1 MKYFIFSLLLIL
13 PFVVFSQVDKMGYS
27 KSEIMNS
34 MQGQPC
40 KQDSDNS
47 IWYCDNNGN
56 FQNYTFENDKVIRIF
71 YMWEFYNKALAEN
84 NVTKE
89 IEAASKFYGR
99 PSMRGEA
106 AAWFQGDVLIMI
118 QYGPSN
124 GKHYSTRSI
133 SNWR

>member
-1 MKYFIFSLLLIL
+1 MKYFIFSLLLFL

-89 IEAASKFYGR
+89 IEAAPLWNKIIHIKIVDIQ
-99 PSMRGEA
+99 MMDIIARG
-106 AAWFQGDVLIMI
+106 WRLF
-118 QYGPSN
+118 
-124 GKHYSTRSI
+124 SI
-133 SNWR
+133 L